1 MKKIKKGTKIFLII
15 ICLIL
20 ICSATVVT
28 VGYKYMN
35 RVKVVPLNL
44 GTATTEKRNKRKNLM
59 YQRKQ
64 KRKVKNTILK
74 IY

>member
-1 MKKIKKGTKIFLII
+1 MKKLKKGTKIFLII

-44 GTATTEKRNKRKNLM
+44 GTATTNKR
-59 YQRKQ
+59 R
-64 KRKVKNTILK
+64 T
-74 IY
+74 